1 MENCT
6 HKFTIM
12 LGEYKKCGFCNE
24 FLDSNDN
31 KIIVEE
37 TTKSKQT
44 TDLTNDLLNMMKFQ
58 EYKKCNI

>member
-24 FLDSNDN
+24 FLHSNDN

-44 TDLTNDLLNMMKFQ
+44 TDLTNDLLNMMKF
-58 EYKKCNI
+58 